1 MPTMVLCSDRMV
13 QLLLP
18 TSWLSQARGW
28 YVQFQLRLAIDPISL
43 VTQSCIL
50 LTALAAGGYLL
61 HLRGAL
67 RRERRRGWLLQHRG
81 RLQQRWA
88 SLAAALLR
96 RANILV
102 PEMVTPR
109 WRPTAKSRGRALAA
123 AMEPASKPLGAA
135 LQVATAVRGT
145 LSEVRGRPLP
155 EGGKKGRLLL
165 GLHNMAAVHR
175 HPRTEGRSNYTRRLG
190 RHRVIAGIGAA
201 VPRHS
206 FIFRRTSCAVTT
218 LICCCDA
225 RRSTL
230 RACKTKQTQRRA
242 CKLTASMQ
250 ESIGSQLKWQFS
262 AVVFFVLGEKRR
274 EEGEEENRDGAWTS
288 RTAITAITTII
299 NSQKQQ

>member
-1 MPTMVLCSDRMV
+1 MV

-18 TSWLSQARGW
+18 TSWLTQARGW

-102 PEMVTPR
+102 TEMVTPR

-123 AMEPASKPLGAA
+123 AMEPASKPQGTRGPSEPPFKSPPPWPPLFPDVRPPAMPAPPPEPAVPKPAAPKPRARPPFKAPPPYAVPCPKCGADLCQKA
-135 LQVATAVRGT
+135 AKRGGFFWGCT
-145 LSEVRGRPLP
+145 TWPQCKGTRGLK
-155 EGGKKGRLLL
+155 EGQTIRD
-165 GLHNMAAVHR
+165 GLV
-175 HPRTEGRSNYTRRLG
+175 
-190 RHRVIAGIGAA
+190 VIA
-201 VPRHS
+201 
-206 FIFRRTSCAVTT
+206 
-218 LICCCDA
+218 
-225 RRSTL
+225 
-230 RACKTKQTQRRA
+230 
-242 CKLTASMQ
+242 
-250 ESIGSQLKWQFS
+250 
-262 AVVFFVLGEKRR
+262 
-274 EEGEEENRDGAWTS
+274 
-288 RTAITAITTII
+288 
-299 NSQKQQ
+299 

>member
-1 MPTMVLCSDRMV
+1 MAPDGHVSRQGTCSCHG
-13 QLLLP
+13 
-18 TSWLSQARGW
+18 AC
-28 YVQFQLRLAIDPISL
+28 LRAPGHS
-43 VTQSCIL
+43 
-50 LTALAAGGYLL
+50 
-61 HLRGAL
+61 
-67 RRERRRGWLLQHRG
+67 E
-81 RLQQRWA
+81 
-88 SLAAALLR
+88 
-96 RANILV
+96 
-102 PEMVTPR
+102 
-109 WRPTAKSRGRALAA
+109 
-123 AMEPASKPLGAA
+123 PLGAA
-135 LQVATAVRGT
+135 LQIATAVAPALSSSPPSSSPPSSNASTTAGASSAEAGRAQAVGKAPLQGATAVRGT

-206 FIFRRTSCAVTT
+206 FIFQRTSCEVTT

-299 NSQKQQ
+299 NSNKQQ